1 VVLWNDP
8 RGYDAYRLEP
18 RFGDG
23 DREPRANYGSFRRQ
37 LPDQLRARVQDRGWT
52 LEELQEVVHL
62 FVLHYDVAGTS
73 RHCFEIL
80 HDQRNLSVH
89 FLLDLDGTIY
99 QTLDLKERAWHATI
113 ANDHSVGIEI
123 AHPGAYP
130 AADHPAFTTWYGED
144 ESGPRMLFPPGI
156 GDPGLRDPDYVP
168 RPARPE
174 QVRGSIHGRD
184 YWQYDFTEEQYT
196 ALAKLTATLS
206 RVFPRIR
213 LQVPRDGD
221 GRVRNE
227 DLSPD
232 ALHAFEG
239 LVGHLHVQANK
250 QDPGPALRWD
260 LLLDR
265 SRELLWPTPAMH
277 SGRRRP

>member
-1 VVLWNDP
+1 MRKVSSTIGVPLVLGIFAACGAIPPELPRPGDPLKRRGDEISVCGQLFHTGTPVVLWNDP
-8 RGYDAYRLEP
+8 GGYDAYRLEP

-23 DREPRANYGSFRRQ
+23 DGDPRGRYGSLRRQ
-37 LPDQLRARVQDRGWT
+37 LPGELRARVRDRGWT
-52 LEELQEVVHL
+52 LEELREVVHL

-144 ESGPRMLFPPGI
+144 E
-156 GDPGLRDPDYVP
+156 
-168 RPARPE
+168 
-174 QVRGSIHGRD
+174 
-184 YWQYDFTEEQYT
+184 
-196 ALAKLTATLS
+196 
-206 RVFPRIR
+206 
-213 LQVPRDGD
+213 
-221 GRVRNE
+221 
-227 DLSPD
+227 
-232 ALHAFEG
+232 
-239 LVGHLHVQANK
+239 
-250 QDPGPALRWD
+250 
-260 LLLDR
+260 
-265 SRELLWPTPAMH
+265 
-277 SGRRRP
+277 